1 MNCYYIYILSTWDNK
16 TIYIGVTNN
25 LHRRVQEHKSK
36 TVEGFT
42 KKYNLKKLVYFEKFT
57 NIEQAIKREKELKGW
72 LRAKKNKLIESLNPN
87 WLDLSIEYYM

>member
-1 MNCYYIYILSTWDNK
+1 MNYYYIYILSTWDNK

-25 LHRRVQEHKSK
+25 LYRRVQEHKSK
-36 TVEGFT
+36 TIEGFT
-42 KKYNLKKLVYFEKFT
+42 KRYNLKKLVYFEKFT
-57 NIEQAIKREKELKGW
+57 DIRQAIKREKELKGW